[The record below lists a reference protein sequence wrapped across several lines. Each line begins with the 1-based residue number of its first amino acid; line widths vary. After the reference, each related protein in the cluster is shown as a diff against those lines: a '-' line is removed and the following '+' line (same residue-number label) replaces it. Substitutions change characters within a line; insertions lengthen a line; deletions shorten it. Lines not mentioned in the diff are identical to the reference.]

1 MNRVLVFVSVL
12 MVGLPALAG
21 AAGDAATLSKEHYD
35 AYCRYKNFVGDE
47 ATLKKYKSVD
57 RAHKAFARA
66 ERMKS
71 KALTELIARGDTVGS
86 CEAFKGVWEQRL
98 KKELAAIAGVGDVI
112 KLFDEQEFA
121 SRIDWSEVNA
131 SNSAHVVVW
140 VSWKFKDLRFIEE
153 EAALVGAAVAKAIP
167 AVGTLSIWA
176 HKGAKKRMVFEAKTY
191 GTNLGY
197 MKADQAS
204 TFGKTR
210 YWRFFENIRFHKV
223 LRRQLKKGE
232 ELLVSAKTKPDAPAE
247 AAKAN

>member
-98 KKELAAIAGVGDVI
+98 RKELAAIAGVGDVI

-121 SRIDWSEVNA
+121 SRIDWSEVNVQLG
-131 SNSAHVVVW
+131 AHVVVW
-140 VSWKFKDLRFIEE
+140 VSWKFEGPSLYRGGGGACWCSGGQGDPGGRDLEHLGAQGRQ
-153 EAALVGAAVAKAIP
+153 EAHGV
-167 AVGTLSIWA
+167 
-176 HKGAKKRMVFEAKTY
+176 
-191 GTNLGY
+191 
-197 MKADQAS
+197 
-204 TFGKTR
+204 
-210 YWRFFENIRFHKV
+210 
-223 LRRQLKKGE
+223 
-232 ELLVSAKTKPDAPAE
+232 
-247 AAKAN
+247 

>member
-35 AYCRYKNFVGDE
+35 AYCRYNFVGDE

-98 KKELAAIAGVGDVI
+98 RKSSQRSPGWATSSNCSTSRSSLAHRLVRGERQTARM
-112 KLFDEQEFA
+112 
-121 SRIDWSEVNA
+121 SWSG
-131 SNSAHVVVW
+131 
-140 VSWKFKDLRFIEE
+140 R
-153 EAALVGAAVAKAIP
+153 
-167 AVGTLSIWA
+167 
-176 HKGAKKRMVFEAKTY
+176 
-191 GTNLGY
+191 
-197 MKADQAS
+197 
-204 TFGKTR
+204 
-210 YWRFFENIRFHKV
+210 
-223 LRRQLKKGE
+223 LK
-232 ELLVSAKTKPDAPAE
+232 
-247 AAKAN
+247 

>member
-1 MNRVLVFVSVL
+1 MLER
-12 MVGLPALAG
+12 LAT
-21 AAGDAATLSKEHYD
+21 ATLSKEHYD
-35 AYCRYKNFVGDE
+35 AYCRYRNFVGDE

-131 SNSAHVVVW
+131 SNSTHVVVW
-140 VSWKFKDLRFIEE
+140 VSWKFKGPSLYRGGG
-153 EAALVGAAVAKAIP
+153 GACWCSGGQGDP

-176 HKGAKKRMVFEAKTY
+176 HKGARSAVFEAATY

-197 MKADQAS
+197 MKSRSTAPSARPATGAS
-204 TFGKTR
+204 LRTS
-210 YWRFFENIRFHKV
+210 FHKV
-223 LRRQLKKGE
+223 LRRQLQ
-232 ELLVSAKTKPDAPAE
+232 
-247 AAKAN
+247 KARSFW